1 MRLIVL
7 IAAAFALA
15 ACGGQAPSAP
25 AEAKR
30 ADAPAAAAADRARA
44 ATTEITDANEMTV
57 EQISA
62 RLVGT
67 WRSTQDDKSSLTITA
82 DGKWSGGYEGEVDSV
97 SGWTIFPGDQPPAGA
112 AGPFTPASR
121 YLEVKDP
128 DGVFYYELGHIT
140 VDAFDMFYTARGNN
154 LGYVRVD

>member
-1 MRLIVL
+1 MRSLILLVAIL
-7 IAAAFALA
+7 ATA
-15 ACGGQAPSAP
+15 ACGGQSPSAP
-25 AEAKR
+25 AEAKG
-30 ADAPAAAAADRARA
+30 ADTPAAAAADPARA
-44 ATTEITDANEMTV
+44 AAAEIKDANEMTV

-97 SGWTIFPGDQPPAGA
+97 SGWAIFSGDQPPAGV

-121 YLEVKDP
+121 YLEVKDA
-128 DGVFYYELGHIT
+128 DGAFYYELGHIT
-140 VDAFDMFYTARGNN
+140 ADAFDMFYTARGNN
-154 LGYVRVD
+154 LGYVRVE